1 MPLQSGRETMD
12 KLDASLLKGL
22 PPFSRLSGEQ
32 IRAILDQARSQLWE
46 EGATIFSQ
54 GQKATRFFLL
64 LDGIVRVV
72 RTTEDGE
79 QVVPL
84 HIPPGQL
91 FGIAPAF
98 SSKVY
103 PASAVAAA
111 DCLALFWPVHVWDEF
126 IRDYDG
132 FASETWRVI
141 GERMNQLHH
150 RIEELATRAVEQRV
164 ALVLLQIVN
173 QSGRKIE
180 EGIEIPFPITR
191 ATIAE
196 MTGTTLHTVSRLLS
210 AWERDGIVVSTR
222 KHITVT
228 DPHRLV
234 LVSGSGQSHLRPE

>member
-1 MPLQSGRETMD
+1 MD
-12 KLDASLLKGL
+12 KLDASLLKGI
-22 PPFSRLSGEQ
+22 PPFSRLSGEE
-32 IRAILDQARSQLWE
+32 IREILDQATSRRWDE
-46 EGATIFSQ
+46 TATIFRQ
-54 GQKATRFFLL
+54 GEEATRFFLL

-98 SSKVY
+98 SSPVY
-103 PASAVAAA
+103 PASAVAAVE
-111 DCLALFWPVHVWDEF
+111 CLALFWPVRLWGEF
-126 IRDYDG
+126 VGRYDG
-132 FASETWRVI
+132 FASESWRVI

-173 QSGRKIE
+173 QSGRKSDD
-180 EGIEIPFPITR
+180 GIEIPFPITR

-210 AWERDGIVVSTR
+210 AWEKNGIVASTR
-222 KHITVT
+222 KHITIT
-228 DPHRLV
+228 DPHQLV
-234 LVSGSGQSHLRPE
+234 LVSRAGQHHAQTR